1 MIVER
6 PASVYDGFPQMAPLV
21 YHYGQVNLLGN
32 PVLYNT
38 IVSQMAELV
47 HQRMESN
54 KKGRMMNTTS
64 CGWMREFSASFTFS
78 AVTTLISFRFSF
90 SPP

>member
-6 PASVYDGFPQMAPLV
+6 PASVYEGFPQMAPLV
-21 YHYGQVNLLGN
+21 YHYGQTSLQSN

-54 KKGRMMNTTS
+54 KKGNKKI
-64 CGWMREFSASFTFS
+64 FS
-78 AVTTLISFRFSF
+78 
-90 SPP
+90 